1 MKKLFKVIIF
11 ILFFL
16 IFIFLLKYKFS
27 KKESPTNTLDNTQTE
42 NTITNEVFDVIL
54 NEDNAVE
61 IRKEID
67 DWRITLVNFEHS
79 LPENYE
85 LNLTKIDK
93 YREVDSRIVDE
104 LNQMLND
111 MKEDKINNAWVQSAF
126 RSVDYQSEVYNEK
139 INEYIQNGETPE
151 NAELLTQKNINKP
164 GTSEHNLGL
173 AIDFNYVNY
182 DFDKTPAYKWL
193 EENAENYGFILR
205 YRKDKENITKVD
217 YEPDRW
223 RYVGVEHAKTINNLD
238 MCLEE
243 YIEYLSLK

>member
-1 MKKLFKVIIF
+1 MKKIFKILIL

-16 IFIFLLKYKFS
+16 IIIFLLTYKFP
-27 KKESPTNTLDNTQTE
+27 KDEIIIE
-42 NTITNEVFDVIL
+42 NQIEKGENVTNEVLDVVL
-54 NEDNAVE
+54 NENNAVE

-67 DWRITLVNFEHS
+67 DWRITLVNFEHE

-104 LNQMLND
+104 LNKMLND
-111 MKEDKINNAWVQSAF
+111 MKNDKINNAWVQSAF
-126 RSVDYQSEVYNEK
+126 RSVEYQTEVYNEK
-139 INEYIQNGETPE
+139 INEYIQNGETLE
-151 NAELLTQKNINKP
+151 NAEKLTQRTINKP

-217 YEPDRW
+217 YEPWHW

-243 YIEYLSLK
+243 YIDYLSLK